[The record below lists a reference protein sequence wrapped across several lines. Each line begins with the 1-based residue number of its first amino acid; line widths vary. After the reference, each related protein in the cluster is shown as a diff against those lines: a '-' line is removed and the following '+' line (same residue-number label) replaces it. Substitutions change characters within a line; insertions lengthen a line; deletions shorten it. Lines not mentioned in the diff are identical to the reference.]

1 MFYTGSSMAHILE
14 YSKKELNNEILSQ
27 VGELFGA
34 KQTYAYIIKDTPE
47 SDWRTARERH
57 KGVDKKLPMEWSSFY
72 KHWYYLLPFNGAVV
86 KSAYRNENIV
96 GRRPGNQ
103 DDRLSTDVDAPNAT
117 RPGSPYHPD
126 VSMEGW
132 ANLITFI
139 EENFGAHFI
148 VVRSSKSN
156 GYHIY
161 VFFDAFESSDRIAH
175 RAKDMYEANGFEMG
189 QGKLETFPNVRAN
202 DGMFNGLRL
211 PCITDDSYVVDPY
224 TLERIGGIETF
235 VELAQQKN
243 SIRSF
248 LGLGAIEMPKKV
260 ERTTPVVKEVVSAI
274 AVEEPKP
281 ERKPF
286 NLYKRMKWTD
296 SNRSNSVLGAHVA
309 YAIEH
314 LGIIDPTE
322 CERAVWESLH
332 EYGYKRHA
340 SSEEQKDRTHVR
352 RWIACRLKKGTHA
365 PHAKV
370 TGAGDA
376 RLNEIRSEDSKA
388 RFNYAIE
395 AAKKAGEV
403 FSSWN
408 QMFKWINTWLRQH
421 YLATI
426 GGSTWAKLKNAAK
439 ELLNPHN
446 PHTVDQEISSV
457 TLDSI
462 DDQGFTS
469 PLKPAPKP
477 PFKSVFLPN
486 VLELGQ
492 KFVSSV
498 VELTGCDRSYVPQLI
513 EYVIRPSPES

>member
-1 MFYTGSSMAHILE
+1 MAHILE

-408 QMFKWINTWLRQH
+408 QMFKWVNTWLRQH